1 MSKIKCQASGFSLL
15 EVLIVIAIL
24 SVLAVAG
31 AGFYRSFIKSAEIGL
46 VAKNIISDLKDAR
59 AKSMVGENGLK
70 WGVHFINGN
79 EDYYEIFSTP
89 ADYSSASTTID
100 ETDYLPGAIYFTSPA
115 NLSSSTVIFG
125 KINGTTTATTTIG
138 ISSSEEEVKTITIT
152 PIGTIY

>member
-59 AKSMVGENGLK
+59 AKSMAGENGLK

>member
-1 MSKIKCQASGFSLL
+1 M

-59 AKSMVGENGLK
+59 AKSMAGENGLK

-100 ETDYLPGAIYFTSPA
+100 ETDYLPGVIYFTSPA